1 LSWECTYFCSK
12 QISTNAIKFKSLLII
27 KLTMETPISA
37 ADLSFFAHLVSSG
50 SLSRA
55 AREQSITTAAVSRRL
70 SQMEQRLKVT
80 LLNRT
85 TRRMSLTAEGETT
98 LKHARSILAQ
108 FTDLQR
114 ELGASNQ
121 EPSGLLRVNATLGFG
136 RSHIA
141 PIVSQFAKQFPQV
154 EVRLQLSADPP
165 PLSED
170 AFDVCIR
177 FGAPPDAR
185 VIAKKLAN
193 NRRVL
198 CASPGYLAK
207 HGEPR
212 SPADLAKHQV
222 ISIRQGEEA
231 YGVLRLSS
239 KANTPIDTVQTIKTR
254 GSLTTND
261 GSIAVAWA
269 LSGHGIV
276 LRAEWDVRTYL
287 QKGKLIQVLPKF
299 HAPDADIYAITLPQ
313 HHNTAR
319 VREFVKALELALAS
333 QAPHRF

>member
-1 LSWECTYFCSK
+1 
-12 QISTNAIKFKSLLII
+12 
-27 KLTMETPISA
+27 MESSISA
-37 ADLSFFAHLVSSG
+37 ADLSFFASLVSSG

-55 AREQSITTAAVSRRL
+55 ARELNVTTAAVSRRL
-70 SQMEQRLKVT
+70 SQMEARLKVS

-85 TRRMSLTAEGETT
+85 TRRMSLTAEGETV

-114 ELGASNQ
+114 ELGASEK

-141 PIVSQFAKQFPQV
+141 PIVSEFAKKFPQV

-165 PLSED
+165 PLAED

-177 FGAPPDAR
+177 FGQPPDAR
-185 VIAKKLAN
+185 VIARKLAD

-198 CASPGYLAK
+198 CASPAYLAQ
-207 HGEPR
+207 HGEPL

-239 KANTPIDTVQTIKTR
+239 KASKSKDTVQAIKTR
-254 GSLTTND
+254 GALTTND
-261 GSIAVAWA
+261 GSVAVAWA
-269 LSGHGIV
+269 LAGHGIV
-276 LRAEWDVRTYL
+276 LRAEWDVRSHL
-287 QKGKLIQVLPKF
+287 QRGKLIQVLPKF

-313 HHNTAR
+313 SHNTAR
-319 VREFVKALELALAS
+319 VREFVQTVQRNLLGALK
-333 QAPHRF
+333 

>member
-1 LSWECTYFCSK
+1 
-12 QISTNAIKFKSLLII
+12 
-27 KLTMETPISA
+27 MESPVSA
-37 ADLSFFAHLVSSG
+37 ADLSFFASLVSSG

-55 AREQSITTAAVSRRL
+55 AREMNVTTAAVSRRL

-170 AFDVCIR
+170 TFDICIR

-185 VIAKKLAN
+185 VIAKKLAD
-193 NRRVL
+193 NRRIL
-198 CASPGYLAK
+198 CASPAYLAK

-231 YGVLRLSS
+231 YGTLRLSS
-239 KANTPIDTVQTIKTR
+239 TATKSKDKVQTIKTR
-254 GSLTTND
+254 GLLSTND
-261 GSIAVAWA
+261 GSVAVAWGLA
-269 LSGHGIV
+269 GHGIV
-276 LRAEWDVRTYL
+276 LRAEWDVRKHL
-287 QKGKLIQVLPKF
+287 QSGKLIQVLPKF

-313 HHNTAR
+313 SHNTAR
-319 VREFVKALELALAS
+319 VRKFVDLVQTTLAKGVG
-333 QAPHRF
+333 

>member
-1 LSWECTYFCSK
+1 ME
-12 QISTNAIKFKSLLII
+12 STV
-27 KLTMETPISA
+27 SA
-37 ADLSFFAHLVSSG
+37 ADLSFFASLVSSG

-55 AREQSITTAAVSRRL
+55 AREMNVTTAAVSRRL
-70 SQMEQRLKVT
+70 SQIEQRLGVT

-98 LKHARSILAQ
+98 LKHARNILAQ

-114 ELGASNQ
+114 ELGASNH

-185 VIAKKLAN
+185 VIAKKLAD
-193 NRRVL
+193 NRRIL
-198 CASPGYLAK
+198 CASPAYLVK

-212 SPADLAKHQV
+212 SPSDLAKHQV

-231 YGVLRLSS
+231 YGTLRLSAAGKS
-239 KANTPIDTVQTIKTR
+239 KGSLQTIKTR
-254 GSLTTND
+254 GLLSTND
-261 GSIAVAWA
+261 GSVAVAWG
-269 LSGHGIV
+269 LGGHGIV
-276 LRAEWDVRTYL
+276 LRAEWDVRKYL
-287 QKGKLIQVLPKF
+287 KSGMLIQVLPKF
-299 HAPDADIYAITLPQ
+299 HSPDADIYAITLPQ
-313 HHNTAR
+313 NHHTAR
-319 VREFVKALELALAS
+319 VREFVNRVQSELASELMKV
-333 QAPHRF
+333 HF